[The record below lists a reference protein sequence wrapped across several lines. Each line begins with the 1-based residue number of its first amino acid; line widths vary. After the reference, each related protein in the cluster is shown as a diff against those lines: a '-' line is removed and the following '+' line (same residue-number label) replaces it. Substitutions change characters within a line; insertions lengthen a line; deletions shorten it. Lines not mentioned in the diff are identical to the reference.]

1 VSYVEQRAAELISAA
16 NAQVEAPQRLHAQV
30 RALRAEAA
38 ARRRR
43 YRIAGSTV
51 FAAAA
56 AAVVLV
62 AVVAA
67 GSGGPPTVAEVAAL
81 RALDSERAAPVS
93 TDALLA
99 VSAEGLAFP
108 NWETELA
115 WRATG
120 VRDDEL
126 DGRRLTTVLY
136 EQGGRRVAY
145 SIVSG
150 PPLEERGER
159 LVRNGV
165 ELHLDDGVVTWR
177 RGGRLCV
184 VSGDGVPTATLV
196 QLASWDDGGT
206 APMWGA
212 AS

>member
-1 VSYVEQRAAELISAA
+1 VSHVEQRAAELISAA
-16 NAQVEAPQRLHAQV
+16 NDQVEAPRRLHAQV

-43 YRIAGSTV
+43 FRIAGSTV

-62 AVVAA
+62 AFVAT
-67 GSGGPPTVAEVAAL
+67 GSTSPPTVAEVAAL
-81 RALDSERAAPVS
+81 RALDAQRAAPAS

-99 VSAEGLAFP
+99 VSAEGLPFP
-108 NWETELA
+108 NWEHELD

-120 VRDDEL
+120 VRHDEL
-126 DGRRLTTVLY
+126 GGRRLTTVLY
-136 EQGGRRVAY
+136 EKGGRRIAY

-150 PPLEERGER
+150 APLEERGER

-165 ELHLDDGVVTWR
+165 DLHVDDGVVTWR
-177 RGGRLCV
+177 RGNHLCV
-184 VSGDGVPTATLV
+184 VSGDGVPTATLTK
-196 QLASWDDGGT
+196 LASWDDGG
-206 APMWGA
+206 ASSMWSPA
-212 AS
+212 A